1 MRKTVLT
8 LLLATISM
16 LAVAQSPNDSLSAI
30 TQGHVRVKIE
40 TPLGNIVVRLYDATP
55 LHRDNFV
62 RLVKEGYYD
71 NTLFHRVIKG
81 FMIQGGDPNSKG
93 APADAVLGSGGPGYT
108 LEAEIRPGLYHKR
121 GALAAARESDD
132 VNPERRSGGSQFYI
146 VWGRTYSPRQMEY
159 LIDKM
164 RMEHPE
170 TGGLTAAQQHI
181 YATYGGTPH
190 LDGEYTVFG
199 EVEQGLDVVEK
210 IQATPTTPSNR
221 PLDDIAVKMT
231 LVQ

>member
-1 MRKTVLT
+1 MRRVVLS
-8 LLLATISM
+8 LLFASISM
-16 LAVAQSPNDSLSAI
+16 LAVAQSPNDSLSTI

-40 TPLGNIVVRLYDATP
+40 TPLGDIAVRLYDATP

-108 LEAEIRPGLYHKR
+108 LEAEIRDGLYHKR
-121 GALAAARESDD
+121 GALAAAREPDD

-159 LIDKM
+159 LVDKM

-170 TGGLTAAQQHI
+170 TGGLNATQQHI

-199 EVEQGLDVVEK
+199 EVEQGLDVIEK
-210 IQATPTTPSNR
+210 IQASPTTPANR
-221 PLDDIAVKMT
+221 PIADIAVKMT
-231 LVQ
+231 LLP